1 MTKTILRTLPLSL
14 ALIASSAAADP
25 ASFALNGASGLIDM
39 PTAQMLPDGETAW
52 TFSGSETAYSGTLT
66 FQMLPNFE
74 TSVHFTTINEWDG
87 GALNDQSLDIK
98 YQIFAESGNMPSLAI
113 GFRDFLSNG
122 AFSSEYI
129 VASKDVGHGLT
140 VSGGLGW
147 GRLGSNNPVLALG
160 TRPAPSGT
168 GVDFDHFFQGD
179 AALFAGVEWDTPVKG
194 LSFKAEYSSD
204 AYTGEQAFG
213 SFAPA
218 SPFNFGVEYEAIR
231 GVSIGGYYNYG
242 TDFGIRLTLSG
253 NPNNPVVSP
262 DLGLGPVPVN
272 PRPVG
277 SDRNG
282 TWTQNE
288 MARNIIIN
296 ALAPV
301 FAAEGIVVEEAK
313 ISGNTIDLYVTNTSM
328 PQTTKVIGRI
338 ARTLSVAL
346 PHSVEVFRITPVS
359 NGVATTTVEIKRVD
373 LEAQVE
379 RPNAGPESW
388 QTTQFTDAA
397 NSLGEGAWQREVDE
411 KFTWALS
418 PDFAINT
425 SGTDDAT
432 DLDIL
437 LRAEANYRF
446 SRKFALNGSISQELF
461 STSDA
466 PDGSAFA
473 VAGSGGPRLD
483 RLTADYTFKLNPSTY
498 ARVSAGYLEP
508 RFGGITT
515 EVLWMPTNQN
525 WGLGAEVSALQQR
538 ADNDFFG
545 FADYQTVTGHGS
557 IYWDTGFHGLEA
569 QVDVGRYLAGDIG
582 STVSLSRR
590 FDNGWEVSGFVTITD
605 MPFADFGNGNFA
617 NGISISIPL
626 RWTLPMETRSSAGLS
641 LETSGNGGA
650 RLVSTDRLYST
661 IRDYDVLDF
670 NETWGAYWQ

>member
-1 MTKTILRTLPLSL
+1 MTKMILRTLPLSL
-14 ALIASSAAADP
+14 ALIAGSAAADP

-52 TFSGSETAYSGTLT
+52 TFSSSETAYSGTLT

-74 TSVHFTTINEWDG
+74 TSVHFTTINEWNG

-122 AFSSEYI
+122 ALSSEYI

-204 AYTGEQAFG
+204 AYTGEQDFG
-213 SFAPA
+213 SFAPT

-231 GVSIGGYYNYG
+231 GISIGGYYNYG

-253 NPNNPVVSP
+253 NSRHPVVSP
-262 DLGLGPVPVN
+262 DLGLGPVPVS
-272 PRPVG
+272 PRLIG
-277 SDRNG
+277 SNRDS
-282 TWTQNE
+282 TWTQSE
-288 MARNIIIN
+288 LARNVIVN

-301 FAAEGIVVEEAK
+301 LAAEGMVIEEAK
-313 ISGNTIDLYVTNTSM
+313 IAGNTIDLYVTNNNM
-328 PQTTKVIGRI
+328 PQTTKAIGRI

-346 PHSVEVFRITPVS
+346 PHSVDVFRITPVS
-359 NGVATTTVEIKRVD
+359 NGVATTTVEIKRSD

-388 QTTQFTDAA
+388 RTTRFTDAP
-397 NSLGEGAWQREVDE
+397 NSLGEGAWQREIDPN
-411 KFTWALS
+411 FTWALT
-418 PDFAINT
+418 PDFTIST
-425 SGTDDAT
+425 SGTDGAT
-432 DLDIL
+432 DIDIL
-437 LRAEANYRF
+437 LRANAQYRF
-446 SRKFALNGSISQELF
+446 SRGFAVNGGISQEVLTTR
-461 STSDA
+461 SGADT
-466 PDGSAFA
+466 SAFA
-473 VAGSGGPRLD
+473 VASNGPRLD
-483 RLTADYTFKLNPSTY
+483 RLTADYIFKLNPSTY

-508 RFGGITT
+508 RFGGVTT

-525 WGLGAEVSALQQR
+525 WGLGAEVSAVQQR

-557 IYWDTGFHGLEA
+557 VYWDTGFHGLEA

-582 STVSLSRR
+582 STISLSRR
-590 FDNGWEVSGFVTITD
+590 FDNGWEVSGFVTVTD

-617 NGISISIPL
+617 KGISVNIPL
-626 RWTLPMETRSSAGLS
+626 RWTLPMETRSSTGVS
-641 LETSGNGGA
+641 LGTDGFGGA
-650 RLVSTDRLYST
+650 RLGGSGLLYPT
-661 IRDYDVLDF
+661 IRDYDVVDF
-670 NETWGAYWQ
+670 NETWGAFW